1 MRLVRHI
8 GTMLLESFRFSA
20 SHRQWSVV
28 AVFVL
33 GLLLLGLA
41 MTAQSVAPL
50 VLYPFA

>member
-1 MRLVRHI
+1 MRLARHLA
-8 GTMLLESFRFSA
+8 TMVLESFRFSA
-20 SHRQWSVV
+20 SHRQWSVI

-41 MTAQSVAPL
+41 LGAQSVAPL